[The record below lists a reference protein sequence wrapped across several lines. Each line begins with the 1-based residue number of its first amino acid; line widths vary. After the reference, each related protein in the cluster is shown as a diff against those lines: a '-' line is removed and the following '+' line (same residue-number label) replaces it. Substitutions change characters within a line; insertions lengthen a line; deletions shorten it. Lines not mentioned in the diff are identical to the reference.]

1 MLSGDVRRDGGLII
15 TDAGETENCKGDAV
29 VDGVF
34 DGIDH
39 GLLLG
44 C

>member
-1 MLSGDVRRDGGLII
+1 MLSGDVRRDCAL

>member
-1 MLSGDVRRDGGLII
+1 MLSGDVRRDGGL
-15 TDAGETENCKGDAV
+15 TDAGETENCKEDAV